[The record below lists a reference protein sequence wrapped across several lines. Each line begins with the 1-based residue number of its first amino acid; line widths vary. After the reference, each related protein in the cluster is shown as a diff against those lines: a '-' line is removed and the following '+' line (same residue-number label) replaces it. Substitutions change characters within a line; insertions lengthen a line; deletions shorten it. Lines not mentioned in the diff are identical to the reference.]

1 MLMFQTFVRIFRTNW
16 AECSPSSSSRSLGC
30 CPRRGTTFTPVV
42 VASSL
47 RHRLPSG
54 SQER

>member
-16 AECSPSSSSRSLGC
+16 AECSPSSSSCSLGC